1 MKNLTK
7 FLLPFL
13 IIILLSFGCKMANKI
28 AYINLAPLYEAEKKT
43 EITGLRVFH
52 ENDSIS
58 TVYVKYKLTDE
69 FYQQTEGTSNH
80 VASYSLGFAVYP
92 SYQSN
97 LILDSA
103 TYFLSDSLNFGKNT
117 ELVFDFN
124 VKAKFPQNY
133 LLEVQ
138 LSDLYAG
145 TSTLL
150 PQNIIKETRN
160 GSQSFLP
167 ANQNNA
173 IIFED
178 WISSQANFRLTSNN
192 DSINQLFV
200 RYYNRDFPIAP
211 PPFSAANPEIY
222 DYKADDIFTIKFEN
236 RKTVALT
243 LPNEGFY
250 HFQSDTTQIH
260 GLTLFRFYDGYP
272 KVTETAQLVPPLR
285 YLTSNKEFKQLSTSA
300 NQKMAVDSF
309 WISSAGNEERALE
322 ILKQYYSRV
331 EMANLLFT
339 SFKEGWKTDRG
350 MIYIIFGP
358 PKTVYRRDDIETWVY
373 GEQGNRVSLTFDFI
387 KAINPFTENDY
398 ILQRQTDYKTPWF
411 IAVDYWRR

>member
-1 MKNLTK
+1 
-7 FLLPFL
+7 
-13 IIILLSFGCKMANKI
+13 
-28 AYINLAPLYEAEKKT
+28 
-43 EITGLRVFH
+43 V
-52 ENDSIS
+52 
-58 TVYVKYKLTDE
+58 
-69 FYQQTEGTSNH
+69 
-80 VASYSLGFAVYP
+80 VYP

-124 VKAKFPQNY
+124 VKVKFSQNY

-138 LSDLYAG
+138 LSDLFAG
-145 TSTLL
+145 TSTLF
-150 PQNIIKETRN
+150 PQKIIKETSN

-173 IIFED
+173 VIFED
-178 WISSQANFRLTSNN
+178 WISSQANFRLTANN

-200 RYYNRDFPIAP
+200 RYYNRDFSIAP

-236 RKTVALT
+236 RKTVSLN

-250 HFQSDTTQIH
+250 HFQSDTTQKH

-272 KVTETAQLVPPLR
+272 QVTETAQLVPPLR
-285 YLTSNKEFKQLSTSA
+285 YLTTNKEFKQLSTSA

-309 WISSAGNEERALE
+309 WISSAGNEERALK
-322 ILKQYYSRV
+322 IFKQYYSRV
-331 EMANLLFT
+331 EMANRLFT

-350 MIYIIFGP
+350 MIYIIFGQ